1 MPFMMVACEAAWFSL
16 PILKARKAPGK
27 RIHASDTPG
36 DEHVSGFSPCCKSGF
51 TMGLCSEKGA
61 GARVVRKGAIV
72 EMPTEILVDAAVSLP
87 VETLVVV
94 AWTKMLD
101 IRREEL
107 FWVVCL
113 TCVVCMACLRYV
125 VDPFARAAVDAFALI
140 LFYLGI
146 PMLFSRGSVVS
157 RVMTCITVFVAS
169 IAALLIAVAMWVT
182 TSGASLTSMEAI
194 SDHFVSY
201 WFTRCAHL
209 ALLAVLLVLLH
220 RFVASRRDIEAS
232 SASGLFVGFAA
243 TQLALLL
250 TISAVGDHLANCG
263 LESDGLT
270 LFLLSGGSVLS
281 VLCICIDAVLF
292 AVIDRYDRRM
302 AEERYLRALE
312 RQLEWRMR
320 RYDDMA
326 AEMESIARVRH
337 DLRNQLQVVTI
348 LARKGERA
356 AAREHLRSMVE
367 LTESVLGEG
376 GSHG

>member
-1 MPFMMVACEAAWFSL
+1 
-16 PILKARKAPGK
+16 
-27 RIHASDTPG
+27 
-36 DEHVSGFSPCCKSGF
+36 
-51 TMGLCSEKGA
+51 
-61 GARVVRKGAIV
+61 
-72 EMPTEILVDAAVSLP
+72 
-87 VETLVVV
+87 
-94 AWTKMLD
+94 
-101 IRREEL
+101 
-107 FWVVCL
+107 
-113 TCVVCMACLRYV
+113 
-125 VDPFARAAVDAFALI
+125 
-140 LFYLGI
+140 
-146 PMLFSRGSVVS
+146 
-157 RVMTCITVFVAS
+157 MTCITVFVAS
-169 IAALLIAVAMWVT
+169 VAAFLIAAAMWVT

-194 SDHFVSY
+194 SDHFASY
-201 WFTRCAHL
+201 WFARCAHL

-263 LESDGLT
+263 LEGDGLT

-326 AEMESIARVRH
+326 AGDGEASRASARSAQSAAGGDYLGEKRGARGRTGAPALDGGAHGVR
-337 DLRNQLQVVTI
+337 
-348 LARKGERA
+348 A
-356 AAREHLRSMVE
+356 
-367 LTESVLGEG
+367 GEG